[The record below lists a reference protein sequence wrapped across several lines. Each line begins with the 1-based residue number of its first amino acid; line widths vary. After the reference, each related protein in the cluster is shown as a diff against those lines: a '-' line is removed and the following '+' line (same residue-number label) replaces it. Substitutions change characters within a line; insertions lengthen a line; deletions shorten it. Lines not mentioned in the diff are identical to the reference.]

1 MRRPLYWVRDG
12 LVFYINYHAY
22 LIVLSCQYITLL
34 LFKNGASHARAGMAY
49 CAPGAAP
56 ERSASSRGC
65 LRNRA
70 TVTVDPDQ
78 PLLFDP
84 QQLLKLAS
92 YRMPFG
98 KYANR
103 LLIDL
108 PEPYVIWFANE
119 GFPRGELGNML
130 RIVHEIKINGL
141 EYLFDPLRKQ
151 K

>member
-1 MRRPLYWVRDG
+1 MTD
-12 LVFYINYHAY
+12 
-22 LIVLSCQYITLL
+22 
-34 LFKNGASHARAGMAY
+34 
-49 CAPGAAP
+49 
-56 ERSASSRGC
+56 
-65 LRNRA
+65 
-70 TVTVDPDQ
+70 DPDQ

-119 GFPRGELGNML
+119 GFPKGELGDML
-130 RIVHEIKINGL
+130 RIVHEIKVNGL
-141 EYLFDPLRKQ
+141 EHLFDPLRKPGSTN